1 MENNK
6 LTPKQRAK
14 IYKECC
20 KAIEEDKT
28 EYICLYLRY
37 ATPKIKKEY
46 DSSDL
51 RASEISIKYFPEI
64 ALFKP
69 KNCDIYDGWF
79 DINEE
84 GKQQRITA
92 LLFAYQMALDATK

>member
-14 IYKECC
+14 IYLECC
-20 KAIEEDKT
+20 KAIEENKT
-28 EYICLYLRY
+28 EYICLYLKH
-37 ATPKIKKEY
+37 ATPEIKNEY
-46 DSSDL
+46 INSNL
-51 RASEISIKYFPEI
+51 NASEISIKYFPEI

-69 KNCDIYDGWF
+69 KNCNISASWF
-79 DINEE
+79 YVGEK

-92 LLFAYQMALDATK
+92 LLFAHQMALDAKE